1 MSDAAGL
8 RAAAAAW
15 LEADP
20 DPRTRAELVDL
31 LAAAE
36 TDPAAEEELRGRFDG
51 RLRFGT
57 AGLRAPLGAGP
68 ARMNRVVVRCAT
80 AAVMATLPPGARVVV
95 AHDARRNSDVFAAD
109 AAALVA
115 AAGGEALLL
124 GEAPTPVAAH
134 AVMDRGAHAGIVIT
148 ASHNPPGDNGYKLY
162 GADGVQ
168 IVPPVDAD
176 VEAHMAAAPLPPRQP
191 PPPSGAGVVRRI
203 GSEATERYLAAI
215 TRRLQQRPP
224 EAPSASSRH
233 SRPPLR
239 HSGEGMSRTPIRE
252 PVPDPIRGRNPLPGD
267 PTCVDEPRSTA
278 GAPPRVVYTPLH
290 GVGAPVLLALF
301 DRLGLPAPMVVP
313 SQAAP
318 DGDFPTVAF
327 PNPEEPGALD
337 AAYALATEQGA
348 DLVIA
353 NDPDADRLAVAELA
367 ATADQGSDHPAWRRL
382 TGDELGVLLADC
394 LLRRRAA
401 TGDAEPV
408 LLAASVVSSQ
418 MLRAMA
424 ADAGAAY
431 AATLTGFK
439 WIARAAQGRAERLL
453 FGYEEALGYAV
464 CDEVRDKD
472 GISAAALAVQLA
484 TALRAEGS
492 SLAERLDDLYR
503 HHGVYATGQLTVRFP
518 AAEAAAGP
526 AAATDRL
533 RADPP
538 AEIAAQPV
546 VSVTDYLVA
555 PARGPAAESGV
566 AGEWIP
572 ASAGMTKRRAGVTR
586 RRAGITKRRAGIT
599 RSGPPH
605 AAHQLPA
612 TDMLVFGL
620 GGDDRVIVRPSGTEP
635 KLKIYVETT
644 DEVRGGDLGAARR
657 RAQDRLGK
665 ISEAMRTLTAEPKHH

>member
-20 DPRTRAELVDL
+20 DPRTRTELVDL

-36 TDPAAEEELRGRFDG
+36 TDPAAEEELRRRFDG

-124 GEAPTPVAAH
+124 GQAPTPVAAH
-134 AVMDRGAHAGIVIT
+134 AVVDRGAHAGIVIT

-168 IVPPVDAD
+168 IVPPVDAE

-191 PPPSGAGVVRRI
+191 PPPSGAGVVRRV
-203 GSEATERYLAAI
+203 GTEATERYLAAI
-215 TRRLQQRPP
+215 TRRLQQPP
-224 EAPSASSRH
+224 P
-233 SRPPLR
+233 
-239 HSGEGMSRTPIRE
+239 GEMS
-252 PVPDPIRGRNPLPGD
+252 NA
-267 PTCVDEPRSTA
+267 PRSA
-278 GAPPRVVYTPLH
+278 APLRVVYTPLH

-301 DRLGLPAPMVVP
+301 DRLGLPVPMVVA

-353 NDPDADRLAVAELA
+353 NDPDADRLAVAEPA

-424 ADAGAAY
+424 ADAGVAY
-431 AATLTGFK
+431 AETLTGFK

-453 FGYEEALGYAV
+453 FGYEEALGYAA

-484 TALRAEGS
+484 TALRAGGS
-492 SLAERLDDLYR
+492 SLAERLDDLAR
-503 HHGVYATGQLTVRFP
+503 HHGVYATGQLTVRFA

-533 RADPP
+533 RADLP
-538 AEIAAQPV
+538 AEIAREPV
-546 VSVTDYLVA
+546 TSVTDYLAA

-572 ASAGMTKRRAGVTR
+572 ASAGMTKRRAGMTE
-586 RRAGITKRRAGIT
+586 RRAGMTKRRAGMT
-599 RSGPPH
+599 KSGPPH
-605 AAHQLPA
+605 APQPLPA

-635 KLKIYVETT
+635 KLKVYIETT
-644 DEVRGGDLGAARR
+644 EEVRGGDLGAARR
-657 RAQDRLGK
+657 RAQDRLGR
-665 ISEAMRTLTAEPKHH
+665 ISEAMRTLVAG

>member
-1 MSDAAGL
+1 MGETTGMSMTDAAGL
-8 RAAAAAW
+8 RAAVAAW

-36 TDPAAEEELRGRFDG
+36 TDPAAEEELRRRFDG

-68 ARMNRVVVRCAT
+68 ACMNRVVVRCAT
-80 AAVMATLPPGARVVV
+80 AAVMATLPPRARVIV

-109 AAALVA
+109 ATALVA

-134 AVMDRGAHAGIVIT
+134 AVVDRTAHAGIVIT

-168 IVPPVDAD
+168 IVPPVDAE
-176 VEAHMAAAPLPPRQP
+176 VEAHMAAAPLPPRQL
-191 PPPSGAGVVRRI
+191 PPPSGAGVVRRV

-215 TRRLQQRPP
+215 TRRLQQPP
-224 EAPSASSRH
+224 PGEMSNAPQSAE
-233 SRPPLR
+233 PPPANSDR
-239 HSGEGMSRTPIRE
+239 HSGG
-252 PVPDPIRGRNPLPGD
+252 GRNPLPSG
-267 PTCVDEPRSTA
+267 PTCVDEPRPAAAT
-278 GAPPRVVYTPLH
+278 PLRVVYTPLH

-301 DRLGLPAPMVVP
+301 DRLALPAPMVVA

-337 AAYALATEQGA
+337 AAYSFATEQGA

-353 NDPDADRLAVAELA
+353 NDPDADRLAVAVPA
-367 ATADQGSDHPAWRRL
+367 ATAERGWGTPGSGPDRLRRREPDTAPAAPVRAAGDPDDHPAWRRL

-394 LLRRRAA
+394 LLRRRTA
-401 TGDAEPV
+401 TGDDEPV

-424 ADAGAAY
+424 ADAGVAY
-431 AATLTGFK
+431 AETLTGFK
-439 WIARAAQGRAERLL
+439 WIARAAHGRAERLL
-453 FGYEEALGYAV
+453 FGYEEALGYAA

-472 GISAAALAVQLA
+472 GISAAALLVQLVA
-484 TALRAEGS
+484 ELRAGGS
-492 SLAERLDDLYR
+492 SLSERLDDLARQY
-503 HHGVYATGQLTVRFP
+503 GVYATGQLTVRFP
-518 AAEAAAGP
+518 SADAAVGP
-526 AAATDRL
+526 AAATGRL
-533 RADPP
+533 RQHLPSDLAGR
-538 AEIAAQPV
+538 PV
-546 VSVTDYLVA
+546 TSVTDYLA
-555 PARGPAAESGV
+555 TPARGPAARSGV

-572 ASAGMTKRRAGVTR
+572 ASAGMTVGGTPDAT
-586 RRAGITKRRAGIT
+586 
-599 RSGPPH
+599 
-605 AAHQLPA
+605 QPA

-620 GGDDRVIVRPSGTEP
+620 GSGDRVIVRPSGTEP
-635 KLKIYVETT
+635 KLKAYIETVER
-644 DEVRGGDLGAARR
+644 VGGGDLATARR
-657 RAQDRLGK
+657 RAHDRLGR
-665 ISEAMRTLTAEPKHH
+665 IAEAVRPLVTA

>member
-8 RAAAAAW
+8 RAAAEAW

-20 DPRTRAELVDL
+20 DPRTRTELVDL
-31 LAAAE
+31 LAAAEADPAAGKDPAAE
-36 TDPAAEEELRGRFDG
+36 TDPAAEEELRRRFDG
-51 RLRFGT
+51 RLWFGT

-115 AAGGEALLL
+115 ASGGEALLL
-124 GEAPTPVAAH
+124 GQAPTPVAAH
-134 AVMDRGAHAGIVIT
+134 AVVDRGAHAGIVIT

-168 IVPPVDAD
+168 IVPPVDAE

-191 PPPSGAGVVRRI
+191 PPPSGAGVVRRV
-203 GSEATERYLAAI
+203 GTEATERYLAAI
-215 TRRLQQRPP
+215 TRRLQQPSP
-224 EAPSASSRH
+224 E
-233 SRPPLR
+233 
-239 HSGEGMSRTPIRE
+239 
-252 PVPDPIRGRNPLPGD
+252 GRLG
-267 PTCVDEPRSTA
+267 VPRSA
-278 GAPPRVVYTPLH
+278 APLRVVYTPLH

-301 DRLGLPAPMVVP
+301 DRLGLPVPMVVA

-353 NDPDADRLAVAELA
+353 NDPDADRLAVAEPA

-418 MLRAMA
+418 MLRVMA

-431 AATLTGFK
+431 AETLTGFK

-453 FGYEEALGYAV
+453 FGYEEALGYAA

-472 GISAAALAVQLA
+472 GISAAALAVQFA

-492 SLAERLDDLYR
+492 SLAERLDDLAR

-533 RADPP
+533 RADLP

-546 VSVTDYLVA
+546 TSVTDYRR
-555 PARGPAAESGV
+555 PAD
-566 AGEWIP
+566 
-572 ASAGMTKRRAGVTR
+572 
-586 RRAGITKRRAGIT
+586 
-599 RSGPPH
+599 
-605 AAHQLPA
+605 QLPG

-635 KLKIYVETT
+635 KLKVYVETT
-644 DEVRGGDLGAARR
+644 EEVRGGDLGAARR
-657 RAQDRLGK
+657 RAQDRLGR
-665 ISEAMRTLTAEPKHH
+665 ISEAMRTLVAG

>member
-1 MSDAAGL
+1 M
-8 RAAAAAW
+8 
-15 LEADP
+15 
-20 DPRTRAELVDL
+20 
-31 LAAAE
+31 
-36 TDPAAEEELRGRFDG
+36 
-51 RLRFGT
+51 
-57 AGLRAPLGAGP
+57 
-68 ARMNRVVVRCAT
+68 
-80 AAVMATLPPGARVVV
+80 
-95 AHDARRNSDVFAAD
+95 
-109 AAALVA
+109 
-115 AAGGEALLL
+115 
-124 GEAPTPVAAH
+124 
-134 AVMDRGAHAGIVIT
+134 
-148 ASHNPPGDNGYKLY
+148 
-162 GADGVQ
+162 
-168 IVPPVDAD
+168 
-176 VEAHMAAAPLPPRQP
+176 
-191 PPPSGAGVVRRI
+191 
-203 GSEATERYLAAI
+203 
-215 TRRLQQRPP
+215 
-224 EAPSASSRH
+224 
-233 SRPPLR
+233 
-239 HSGEGMSRTPIRE
+239 
-252 PVPDPIRGRNPLPGD
+252 
-267 PTCVDEPRSTA
+267 
-278 GAPPRVVYTPLH
+278 YTPLH

-572 ASAGMTKRRAGVTR
+572 ASAGMTKRRAGMTR
-586 RRAGITKRRAGIT
+586 RRAGMTMGGPEGRNYEERASARGAPVARDRHAGL
-599 RSGPPH
+599 RSGRRRQGDRAPQRH
-605 AAHQLPA
+605 RAQAEDLRR
-612 TDMLVFGL
+612 
-620 GGDDRVIVRPSGTEP
+620 DDRRGPRRRSRRSPPPCAGPTRQDLRGDAHADSGAHTP
-635 KLKIYVETT
+635 LIPTWRGAQSGPLGVLSAGLSS
-644 DEVRGGDLGAARR
+644 RGGSAATG
-657 RAQDRLGK
+657 DG
-665 ISEAMRTLTAEPKHH
+665 S